1 MENDNQNIHKVII
14 IGGGPAGL
22 TAAIYAS
29 RAELKPLV
37 IEGYQAGG
45 QLMGTT
51 DIENFPGVGEK
62 VTGPQLIVNMKQQ
75 AQRFGTEFLTTNV
88 DSVNLAQ
95 QPFEVKAGDKTL
107 LTQTLI
113 IATGADARW
122 LGLESEEKMKGR
134 GVSACATCDGPFFKD
149 KEIAVIGGGDSAMEE
164 ANFLTRFT
172 SKVTIVHRREELRAS
187 KIMQEKAKNNP
198 KIEFRF
204 NATVEEVL
212 GDTSVTGLKLKDIQ
226 TGETSTLE
234 CQGVFISI
242 GHKPNTNLFKDQ
254 LELDQKA
261 YIVTKANSTVTSKE
275 GVFACGDVQDHVFR
289 QAITAAGS
297 GCMAAIE
304 VERYL
309 AEKE

>member
-1 MENDNQNIHKVII
+1 MENDNQKIHKVII

-29 RAELKPLV
+29 RALLKPLV

-51 DIENFPGVGEK
+51 DIENFPGANN
-62 VTGPQLIVNMKQQ
+62 VTGPQLIMNMKQQ
-75 AQRFGTEFLTTNV
+75 AQKFGTEFLTINV
-88 DSVNLAQ
+88 DSVNLAE
-95 QPFEVKAGDKTL
+95 QPFEVKAGDKILKTK
-107 LTQTLI
+107 TLI

-122 LGLESEEKMKGR
+122 LGLESEEKLKGR
-134 GVSACATCDGPFFKD
+134 GVSACAMCDGAFFKD
-149 KEIAVIGGGDSAMEE
+149 QEIAVVGGGDSAMEE
-164 ANFLTRFT
+164 ALFLTRFA
-172 SKVTIVHRREELRAS
+172 SKVTIIHRRDELRAS
-187 KIMQEKAKNNP
+187 KIMQEKARNNP
-198 KIEFRF
+198 KIEFKF
-204 NATVEEVL
+204 NAVVEEVL
-212 GDTSVTGLKLKDIQ
+212 GDTAVTGLKLKDTQ
-226 TGETSTLE
+226 TGEITTLE

-242 GHKPNTNLFKDQ
+242 GHKPNTGLFKDQ

-261 YIVTKANSTVTSKE
+261 YIVTKTDSTVTSKE
-275 GVFACGDVQDHVFR
+275 GVFACGDVQDHTYR

-304 VERYL
+304 AERYL